1 MKRPKRL
8 RSPIWWF
15 GGKGMMVGKLLK
27 LLPPHDSYKIYVEP
41 FGGGAS
47 LLFAK
52 KPSPIEVYNDL
63 DEGLVNFF
71 RVLRDE
77 EKFKKFYHKVV
88 LTPYSRKEFYHC
100 RETWHQCDD
109 EIERAYRW
117 YVVARMS
124 FSGVFGGSWSFA
136 VTSSRHGMAAAVSKW
151 LSSIEMLPEIHQRI
165 MRVQIE
171 CNDFRKVIKT
181 YDSEDTAWYIDPP
194 YIPETRRD
202 GKYKHELTLEDH
214 KDLVELLLNVK
225 GKVLLSGYAHPI
237 YELLEKSGW
246 NRIDFKTACHATGK
260 TRLTGILGEGSAK
273 KKQPRIESV
282 WLNY

>member
-1 MKRPKRL
+1 
-8 RSPIWWF
+8 
-15 GGKGMMVGKLLK
+15 MVNKLLK

-52 KPSPIEVYNDL
+52 KPSPVEVYNDL

-88 LTPYSRKEFYHC
+88 LTPYSRKEFYDC
-100 RETWHQCDD
+100 RETWVRCEDK
-109 EIERAYRW
+109 IERAYRW

-124 FSGVFGGSWSFA
+124 FGGMFDSGWGFIVNLS
-136 VTSSRHGMAAAVSKW
+136 HNGMSAAVSSW
-151 LSSIEMLPEIHQRI
+151 LSMVEMLPEIHQRI

-171 CNDFRKVIKT
+171 CKDFREIIRT
-181 YDSEDTAWYIDPP
+181 YDTEESFFYVDPP
-194 YIPETRRD
+194 YVPDTRRD
-202 GKYKHELTLEDH
+202 GGYKHEMTLEDH
-214 KDLVELLLNVK
+214 KELVEMLLKVK
-225 GKVLLSGYAHPI
+225 GKVMLSGYAHPV
-237 YELLEKSGW
+237 YEPLEKSGW
-246 NRIDFKTACHATGK
+246 NRIDFKTACHAIGR
-260 TRLTGILGEGSAK
+260 TRYTGILGEGSAK

-282 WLNY
+282 WRNYQPKQRNVALPGLEFCE